1 MCYAPFSSQEVVFP
15 SAKLALKCRSS
26 SALLRSLYPP
36 KYKRANGFTPFGKVY
51 CYLRAQ
57 AVGN

>member
-1 MCYAPFSSQEVVFP
+1 MFYAPFSSQEVTFP

-26 SALLRSLYPP
+26 SAFLHSLNPP

-51 CYLRAQ
+51 C
-57 AVGN
+57 